1 MGFRKSRVVA
11 VAFLATL
18 PLFAQE
24 PSAFGAPVQEQEMRF
39 DSAPSFSS
47 QPLSSP
53 STSVSAPRPSAPK
66 NTAEEIADI
75 KEKLFNINSSLKTL
89 QESQEGLKSVFEGQT
104 KRMQSLSSAGASAN
118 FVTKDDLNSSL
129 GEITK
134 TLNANF
140 SVYDENFKTIKESIK
155 ALGELI
161 DKLNKSTKADIDS
174 LRTEMDE
181 VRKAAGLKA
190 KPRDKEATVASTAS
204 ATTTTLDSNKKT
216 PSSAMAPQASSQSAP
231 AVSNFSKQDNFT
243 VYKEAT
249 EFLEQG
255 KLSDAK
261 ARLEWTA
268 KNQYKPASSNY
279 LLGEIAFREKRYKDA
294 IYYYKES
301 ATMYDKADYMP
312 RLLLNSA
319 KSFTQT
325 GDKENS
331 KRFLESIVSLYPDS
345 SEAKEAKK
353 LLGK

>member
-1 MGFRKSRVVA
+1 MSFRKSRVVA

-104 KRMQSLSSAGASAN
+104 KRMQSLSSTGASAN
-118 FVTKDDLNSSL
+118 FATKDDLNSSL

-181 VRKAAGLKA
+181 VRKAAGLKP
-190 KPRDKEATVASTAS
+190 KPRDKEVTAAPTAS
-204 ATTTTLDSNKKT
+204 ATAALDANKKT
-216 PSSAMAPQASSQSAP
+216 PSSATAPQSAQSAP
-231 AVSNFSKQDNFT
+231 VASNFSKQDNFT

-255 KLSDAK
+255 KLPDAK